1 MIKGII
7 CIDKNG
13 GIGKGN
19 SLLTHLPKDLQH
31 FKEVTS
37 GKTVVMGNNTLKS
50 LPFENGLPNRRNMVI
65 TSEIDPMKKLGYKI
79 IEEDKLSL
87 HNLYHVECCLNWSF
101 AEGDI
106 FIIGGASI
114 YSQLEPFVEE
124 WIITEIDHVFEEA
137 DVFFKPNLTN
147 FEDTLQYKDVSSE
160 EYPAIVSV
168 WRKKL

>member
-19 SLLTHLPKDLQH
+19 SLLAHLPKDLQH

-37 GKTVVMGNNTLKS
+37 GKAVVMGNNTLKS

-65 TSEIDPMKKLGYKI
+65 TSEIDPMSKLGYKI

-87 HNLYHVECCLNWSF
+87 HNLRHVVCCLWL
-101 AEGDI
+101 EDT

-137 DVFFKPNLTN
+137 DVFFKPDLTN

-160 EYPAIVSV
+160 EYCAKVSV
-168 WRKKL
+168 WRKK

>member
-37 GKTVVMGNNTLKS
+37 GKTVIMGNNTLKS
-50 LPFENGLPNRRNMVI
+50 MTFENGLPNRRNMVI

-87 HNLYHVECCLNWSF
+87 HNLYHVECCLKYNF
-101 AEGDI
+101 TGEDI

-137 DVFFKPNLTN
+137 DVFFKPDLTN
-147 FEDTLQYKDVSSE
+147 FYDTLQYKDVSSE
-160 EYPAIVSV
+160 EYSATVSV
-168 WRKKL
+168 WRKV

>member
-19 SLLTHLPKDLQH
+19 SLLAHLPKDLQH

-37 GKTVVMGNNTLKS
+37 GGIVLMGRKTFES
-50 LPFENGLPNRRNMVI
+50 LGRPRGLPNRENWVVSTQQRAVDL
-65 TSEIDPMKKLGYKI
+65 SSVSYGSPAEFLDWYKEFLGK
-79 IEEDKLSL
+79 D
-87 HNLYHVECCLNWSF
+87 NLW
-101 AEGDI
+101 
-106 FIIGGASI
+106 IIGGASVYEQFTDLI
-114 YSQLEPFVEE
+114 DE

-137 DVFFKPNLTN
+137 DVFFKPDLTN
-147 FEDTLQYKDVSSE
+147 FEDTLKYKDVSSE
-160 EYPAIVSV
+160 EYCAKVSV

>member
-19 SLLTHLPKDLQH
+19 SLLAHLPKDLQH

-37 GKTVVMGNNTLKS
+37 GKSVIMGSKTFYS
-50 LPFENGLPNRRNMVI
+50 LPFRLGLPNRTNHVLSNNYSG
-65 TSEIDPMKKLGYKI
+65 TVSG
-79 IEEDKLSL
+79 EEGEYLDFLSMEEL
-87 HNLYHVECCLNWSF
+87 DGVCRYCK
-101 AEGDI
+101 GDI
-106 FIIGGASI
+106 QNSDDLFIIGGASI
-114 YSQLEPFVEE
+114 YSQLEHLVEE

-137 DVFFKPNLTN
+137 DVFFKPDLTN

-160 EYPAIVSV
+160 EYSATVSV
-168 WRKKL
+168 WRKK

>member
-19 SLLTHLPKDLQH
+19 SLLAHLPKDLQH
-31 FKEVTS
+31 FKEVTL
-37 GKTVVMGNNTLKS
+37 GKVVVMGRTTWES
-50 LPFENGLPNRRNMVI
+50 LPFYPKGLPNRYNYVI
-65 TSEIDPMKKLGYKI
+65 TQDGKGQQDSFVKL
-79 IEEDKLSL
+79 D
-87 HNLYHVECCLNWSF
+87 VETFERCVKGGVSVFNF
-101 AEGDI
+101 QDT

-114 YSQLEPFVEE
+114 YSQLEHLVEE

-137 DVFFKPNLTN
+137 DVFFKPDLTN

-160 EYPAIVSV
+160 EYSAKVSV
-168 WRKKL
+168 WKKKV

>member
-37 GKTVVMGNNTLKS
+37 EETVVMGSNTFYS
-50 LPFENGLPNRRNMVI
+50 LPFKLGLPDRENYVLSSKLNGVVWSNDGYLDFITEGGLEELKFNM
-65 TSEIDPMKKLGYKI
+65 S
-79 IEEDKLSL
+79 
-87 HNLYHVECCLNWSF
+87 
-101 AEGDI
+101 GDTGCDL
-106 FIIGGASI
+106 FVIGGASI
-114 YSQLEPFVEE
+114 YSQLEHLVEE

-160 EYPAIVSV
+160 EYSARVSV
-168 WRKKL
+168 WRKKV

>member
-31 FKEVTS
+31 FKDVTS
-37 GKTVVMGNNTLKS
+37 GKSVVMGSKTFYS
-50 LPFENGLPNRRNMVI
+50 LPFKLGLPDRENYVLSSKLNGVVWSNEGYLDFITEGGLEELKHNM
-65 TSEIDPMKKLGYKI
+65 S
-79 IEEDKLSL
+79 
-87 HNLYHVECCLNWSF
+87 
-101 AEGDI
+101 GDTGCDL

-114 YSQLEPFVEE
+114 YSQLEHFVEE

-137 DVFFKPNLTN
+137 DVFFKPDLTN
-147 FEDTLQYKDVSSE
+147 FYDTLQFKDVSSE
-160 EYPAIVSV
+160 EYSATVSV
-168 WRKKL
+168 WRKKQ